1 MATKQRDDVDN
12 RLLGRGIYDLV
23 EAARLIRRD
32 PETVARW
39 TRGKQPL
46 YPIAATRFLSFL
58 DLVSLLVISE
68 LVDRAVPRREIR
80 AGADYLAKT
89 LNTDYPFAHE
99 QLATA
104 GSAFFGKVGDW
115 VDVGKGGQGA
125 FEPVVRDL
133 LRPIEYGAD
142 QLAAIWRPRTGV
154 WVNPA
159 VQAGAPCV
167 DGTRV
172 PTRVIADLADAD
184 EDPED
189 IAEDLHLTVSAVAAA
204 LEYERAA

>member
-1 MATKQRDDVDN
+1 MSTRQRADVDH

-23 EAARLIRRD
+23 EAARLVRRD

-39 TRGKQPL
+39 TRGKQPIH
-46 YPIAATRFLSFL
+46 PIADTRFLSFL
-58 DLVSLLVISE
+58 DVVSLLVISE

-80 AGADYLAKT
+80 AGAEYLAQH
-89 LNTDYPFAHE
+89 LGTDYPFAHE
-99 QLATA
+99 ELATA
-104 GSAFFGKVGDW
+104 GAAFFGKVGDW
-115 VDVGKGGQGA
+115 VDVGRGGQGA

-142 QLAAIWRPRTGV
+142 QLAAIWRPRSGV

-159 VQAGAPCV
+159 VQAGAPCI

-172 PTRVIADLADAD
+172 PTRVIAGLAEAD

-189 IAEDLHLTVSAVAAA
+189 IAEDLHLEISAVEAA
-204 LEYERAA
+204 LDYERAA